1 MNTTQINGLK
11 DFEPALFTGHLSVD
25 YDTILERAE
34 SALEHPEDSA
44 WRDEELWVTHTMLFA
59 TPDIKLTDDYLEGWS
74 NYRTILKA
82 LSEAYPDDVEDASFA
97 SWTYSTF
104 YAVKIRVIDADGYVT
119 PAFAEALEIEYDLEN
134 NNHLY
139 DEQDYIELEDEIK
152 IEQVKDYAHDAGLQ
166 LDRLLEAMSD
176 LDVYYDVHDGWYG
189 VDLEELNALAREKAS
204 TWEAHYYGGEG
215 HSPEVCYYC
224 ERAEVT
230 A

>member
-82 LSEAYPDDVEDASFA
+82 LSEAYPDDVSDATFG
-97 SWTYSTF
+97 SWTYSRF
-104 YAVKIRVIDADGYVT
+104 MAIKIRVIDDAGYVT

-139 DEQDYIELEDEIK
+139 DEGHYMDLQAEIESQHV
-152 IEQVKDYAHDAGLQ
+152 EQFARDNDVA
-166 LDRLLEAMSD
+166 LDRLWEAMNE
-176 LDVYYDVHDGWYG
+176 LDVRYDLHEGWYG
-189 VDLEELNALAREKAS
+189 VDEDELIAKARELSS
-204 TWEAHYYGGEG
+204 TWEAHYYSGQG
-215 HSPEVCYYC
+215 HYPEHCHYC
-224 ERAEVT
+224 ERAQVT